1 VTEPNRTS
9 ILWAH
14 VGDAAEL
21 AQLHGEVFDTPWS
34 ASAVEQI
41 LSHPGSVSLVARSGQ
56 PLKAVGFVIGQV
68 AADEAELLSVAVS
81 KTAQR
86 KGTGQALVQAII
98 RAAKKAGARTLH
110 LEVAADNT
118 AALALYE
125 KLQFTVSGRRKGY
138 YERAGAQPQDAITM
152 ALPL

>member
-138 YERAGAQPQDAITM
+138 YERAGAQAQDAITM